1 MQNNGTTRA
10 VIALIGAGILM
21 AGIAVGAYSE
31 KVELTKKFNIELDEA
46 VEDVKRTYRETY
58 FKEAAQAADK
68 MVEDRLSNVG
78 ELISLVQ
85 KEGYKVTPIVD
96 TVKSDDEEPEVETK
110 ALKDFVSPSLDEIN
124 AEHKGTPQLITAE
137 AALNGP
143 FSVERIKWYTESHIF
158 VNEYDE
164 VIKPQDAYDGAYAMF
179 QPWVLN
185 AFGTGLYEQANHIYV
200 SNDRDMT
207 VYEVIKIESLYDPE
221 EDESDVS

>member
-10 VIALIGAGILM
+10 VIALIGAGLLM

-31 KVELTKKFNIELDEA
+31 KVELTKKFNVELDEA

-85 KEGYKVTPIVD
+85 KEGYKVTPIVA
-96 TVKSDDEEPEVETK
+96 KDEAPTEELPQASPESK
-110 ALKDFVSPSLDEIN
+110 KKDVPSFGWANSGHE
-124 AEHKGTPQLITAE
+124 GTPQLVNE
-137 AALNGP
+137 SQALGGAY
-143 FSVERIKWYTESHIF
+143 SVERLRWYPENHF
-158 VNEYDE
+158 YVDEYDQVLQPTDVYE
-164 VIKPQDAYDGAYAMF
+164 SMF
-179 QPWVLN
+179 KPWVLDWM
-185 AFGTGLYEQANHIYV
+185 GHGLYEKDNHIYV
-200 SNDRDMT
+200 SNDRDLT
-207 VYEVIKIESLYDPE
+207 VYEVIRMNGAYDPE

>member
-58 FKEAAQAADK
+58 FKEAAKSADK

-85 KEGYKVTPIVD
+85 KEGYKVTPIV
-96 TVKSDDEEPEVETK
+96 EEGEATTEELPQASPESEN
-110 ALKDFVSPSLDEIN
+110 KDVPSFGWANSGHE
-124 AEHKGTPQLITAE
+124 GTPQLINE
-137 AALNGP
+137 SQALGGTY
-143 FSVERIKWYTESHIF
+143 SIERLRWYQENHF
-158 VNEYDE
+158 YVDEYDQVLQPTDVYE
-164 VIKPQDAYDGAYAMF
+164 SMF
-179 QPWVLN
+179 KPWVLDWM
-185 AFGTGLYEQANHIYV
+185 GHGLYEKDNHIYV

-207 VYEVIKIESLYDPE
+207 VYEVIRMNGVYDPE